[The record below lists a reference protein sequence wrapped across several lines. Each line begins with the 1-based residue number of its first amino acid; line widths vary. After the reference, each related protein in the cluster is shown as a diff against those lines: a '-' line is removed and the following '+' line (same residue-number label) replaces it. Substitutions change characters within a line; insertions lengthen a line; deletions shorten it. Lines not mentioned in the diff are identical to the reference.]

1 MPRSHPPPS
10 PPEDAPSTLPRRRSS
25 HPPGSRRSRTS
36 VGLRVSAL
44 AVRSRRANAIGL
56 VRISLLPD
64 HLAIELFHV
73 ARFAPGFVT
82 PGLAEPAVIRAP
94 YSAVRGLFREGGVL
108 VLSLDPRVVSPHN
121 RFALAW
127 LSDAPPHA
135 LVRASALR
143 EWLGL
148 AAWVLPMLGTLAAL
162 AWVPERVAAGLLGR
176 ASLGALVAATIA
188 LGMRALVSLVTRLGA
203 EGEPMLALFEG
214 ELAAR
219 LGITPLP
226 GAEPSLA
233 SLPAPSPARVG
244 PSPSRL
250 RELVFVG
257 GATLA
262 ALAGVTLVRAV
273 RREAPAKMV
282 AQRAELALGERVAS
296 LRAQAMR
303 VARASVATRETEP
316 PPEPCRCPRPADAL
330 FPDGLP
336 VLSVHF
342 ARDADD
348 ASGTLEPELRGRRG
362 RYRFDVVVVNGS
374 DRPVADVRLV
384 FTFARRD
391 RRGARVGATDRGL
404 YAQSIGPGEARKWTV
419 EAPGTEVRWELSASG
434 IAGPKGPLGSV
445 RAAGLGEASSDAFA
459 RLGRARQRSARLY
472 AATVLVARR
481 DARGAALLASLGAPS
496 KLEARAF
503 EAVTRASSALV
514 VCDARDE
521 QGLLSACVANLSSAA
536 HADVEVVDPTQ
547 DVSFPVGVE
556 IPAGE
561 GVRRRW
567 ARRGDALPERL
578 VARSRATPSSGAP

>member
-1 MPRSHPPPS
+1 MGEPPS
-10 PPEDAPSTLPRRRSS
+10 GAPPRRSS
-25 HPPGSRRSRTS
+25 RPPGSRRSRAS

-94 YSAVRGLFREGGVL
+94 YSAVRGLFRDRGVL

-135 LVRASALR
+135 LVRAAALR
-143 EWLGL
+143 EWLSL
-148 AAWVLPMLGTLAAL
+148 ASLVLPLLGTLAAL
-162 AWVPERVAAGLLGR
+162 AWVPERVASGLLGR
-176 ASLGALVAATIA
+176 ASLGALVAAATA
-188 LGMRALVSLVTRLGA
+188 LGMRGLVSLATRVGA
-203 EGEPMLALFEG
+203 EGESMLALFEG
-214 ELAAR
+214 ELASR

-226 GAEPSLA
+226 GADASLA
-233 SLPAPSPARVG
+233 VVPPTPRPPASEG
-244 PSPSRL
+244 PSRL
-250 RELVFVG
+250 RELAFVA
-257 GATLA
+257 GATVA
-262 ALAGVTLVRAV
+262 ALAAVLLVRAV
-273 RREAPAKMV
+273 RREAPPKV
-282 AQRAELALGERVAS
+282 EPLRAESTLGGRVAGWA
-296 LRAQAMR
+296 LQAR
-303 VARASVATRETEP
+303 QVARASVATREAEVA
-316 PPEPCRCPRPADAL
+316 PEACRCPKPAEAL

-336 VLSVHF
+336 VLAVLF

-348 ASGTLEPELRGRRG
+348 ASGVLEPELRGRRG

-404 YAQSIGPGEARKWTV
+404 YAESIGPGEARKWTV
-419 EAPGTEVRWELSASG
+419 QGPGTEVRWEVSASG
-434 IAGPKGPLGSV
+434 VAGPKGALGSA
-445 RAAGLGEASSDAFA
+445 RAAGLGEASSDALA
-459 RLGRARQRSARLY
+459 RLGAARQRSARLF
-472 AATVLVARR
+472 AASALVARG
-481 DARGAALLASLGAPS
+481 DPRGAALLESLGAPS

-503 EAVTRASSALV
+503 EPVLRASSPVV
-514 VCDARDE
+514 VCDVRDE
-521 QGLLSACVANLSSAA
+521 QGLLSACVQNLSGAPQSG
-536 HADVEVVDPTQ
+536 VELLDPAGERA
-547 DVSFPVGVE
+547 FPVGVE
-556 IPAGE
+556 VPAGA

-567 ARRGDALPERL
+567 AAGGAMPEGL
-578 VARSRATPSSGAP
+578 VVRPRPKP